1 MTPELLA
8 ADPEWPYSKA
18 KTAVLAAAAGV
29 IRERGPRSAT
39 LKNIANRVG
48 ITEPAIFRHFEGVD
62 GLFAGL
68 FHTVERVYARIG
80 QGFEEELKGWERL
93 RTATLSMVEILADG
107 KDLAYVI
114 IYARQVFGGY
124 PDLRERLNELEAED
138 QEHFLACVKE
148 AVERKEV
155 RSDISPETIS
165 STIFGMTYVTVAQW
179 ITSGFS
185 FDLKVASRARMDEME
200 KLFLLPGKEKK
211 PSTRKKAKAS

>member
-68 FHTVERVYARIG
+68 FHTVERVYMRIG
-80 QGFEEELKGWERL
+80 RGYDDSLAGWERL
-93 RTATLSMVEILADG
+93 KSATISMVDILSDG

-114 IYARQVFGGY
+114 IYARQIFGGY
-124 PDLRERLNELEAED
+124 PDLRERLNELDAAD
-138 QEHFLACVKE
+138 QEHFLSCIVDAIEKKE
-148 AVERKEV
+148 M
-155 RSDISPETIS
+155 RSDLSPETIS
-165 STIFGMTYVTVAQW
+165 TTIFGMIYMTTAVW
-179 ITSGFS
+179 ITSGFA
-185 FDLKVASRARMDEME
+185 FDLKAVVRSRMDEME
-200 KLFLLPGKEKK
+200 KVFLLPGKEKK
-211 PSTRKKAKAS
+211 TSTRRKAKAS

>member
-68 FHTVERVYARIG
+68 FHTVERVYSRITAVY
-80 QGFEEELKGWERL
+80 ESDLPGWERL
-93 RTATLSMVEILADG
+93 RHSVLAMVDILADG

-114 IYARQVFGGY
+114 LYARQVFGGY
-124 PDLRERLNELEAED
+124 PDLRERLDELESSDRA
-138 QEHFLACVKE
+138 HFLECVRD
-148 AVERKEV
+148 AMARKEIRDDV
-155 RSDISPETIS
+155 SGESVALAV
-165 STIFGMTYVTVAQW
+165 FGMAHVTVAEW
-179 ITSGFS
+179 IVAGFS
-185 FDLKVASRARMDEME
+185 FDLKQVIRARMEDLE
-200 KLFLLPGKEKK
+200 KIVLLPAKERKTG
-211 PSTRKKAKAS
+211 SRKKTA